1 MALVKSCFLPF
12 EDLRPGALATLEAD
26 RENSTMR
33 GHGSNETMHHLRF
46 DRRVFCAVREKRRW
60 KNLSCHSSP
69 ERKKKSM
76 QPMSLSNGNEE
87 RFENGLANAP
97 QNMIRPPICTA
108 HLQLS
113 YNDIDNDVEYATKK
127 RAISHENTSTTDGT
141 EGQLLI
147 TLIGRWIGFL
157 GKLYG
162 KWK

>member
-76 QPMSLSNGNEE
+76 QPMSLPNGNEE
-87 RFENGLANAP
+87 RFENDLANAP

-113 YNDIDNDVEYATKK
+113 YNDIDNDVVYATKK
-127 RAISHENTSTTDGT
+127 RASHENTSTTDGT
-141 EGQLLI
+141 ERQLLI
-147 TLIGRWIGFL
+147 TLIER
-157 GKLYG
+157 
-162 KWK
+162 